1 MWDSLSST
9 NSTPHHKELSHIIH
23 VAVGGGEKYR
33 QKKIL
38 SHTKK
43 NVAAFNRLCLSR
55 QFSLKLFSIVNHS
68 MLCLADLVLIIGT
81 SFSLLLFN
89 YDQWQLLTYLTT
101 LSRKLHLSRQGE
113 RTINSFARHRQAR
126 VAAARVK
133 KTIVGFSFS
142 RLVG

>member
-33 QKKIL
+33 KKKRF
-38 SHTKK
+38 SVTQK
-43 NVAAFNRLCLSR
+43 NVAAFNRLCLS
-55 QFSLKLFSIVNHS
+55 QLSFKLFLIVNHS